1 MEITPEIRQRII
13 SDYMA
18 GLAKRRQTK
27 VGFAV
32 NGCATS
38 AGSMKNPKKGFG
50 TTGSEKAR
58 EAVRK
63 RWDRYYAAKI
73 AAANEGKEEST

>member
-1 MEITPEIRQRII
+1 MTPIQ
-13 SDYMA
+13 
-18 GLAKRRQTK
+18 
-27 VGFAV
+27 AV

-58 EAVRK
+58 EDVRK

-73 AAANEGKEEST
+73 ASANANEEKEAST